1 MPLAQ
6 PKIMFVFDQASG
18 KTVANY
24 GSAGTAAINSAVQC
38 IENTDFAWVAGASP
52 LLSYLSLITK
62 DSSPATS
69 SQPFIDLTGYTLG
82 TTFTHIY
89 TAVGFRLT
97 SLDTTIFNEGYL
109 SHPKNGAQG
118 GFKLRVTPNGGGFDL
133 FCHWESQ
140 NFNTVGENTFTGLSF
155 GTDYR
160 VVAYCDPTNTAAVVT
175 KFLLDGGSVIAPATT
190 NPGSDIWDT
199 DVGWIDR
206 RHDFAVYGGVVARLY
221 YWVHDRGVA
230 LADAD
235 MAAINSDPSTAW
247 TGWPSSG
254 STRGEPFNGGTA
266 FNSGRTFAGII
277 R

>member
-6 PKIMFVFDQASG
+6 PKIMFVFAETSG
-18 KTVANY
+18 KTITNY
-24 GSAGTAAINSAVQC
+24 GSTGNAAINSAAACV
-38 IENTDFAWVAGASP
+38 ETTDFAWVAGASP

-62 DSSPATS
+62 DTSPATS
-69 SQPFIDLTGYTLG
+69 SQPTIDLTGYTLG
-82 TTFTHIY
+82 TTFSHIY
-89 TAVGFRLT
+89 TAVGFRLA
-97 SLDTTIFNEGYL
+97 SLDGVLNEGYL
-109 SHPKNGAQG
+109 ANPKNGAQG
-118 GFKLRVTPNGGGFDL
+118 GLKLRVTPNGGGFDL
-133 FCHWESQ
+133 FCHWEAT
-140 NFNTVGENTFTGLSF
+140 NFFPVGETTFSALSF

-190 NPGSDIWDT
+190 NPGTDVWDT
-199 DVGWIDR
+199 DAGYIDR
-206 RHDFAVYGGVVARLY
+206 RHDFAIYGGVTARLY

-235 MAAINSDPSTAW
+235 MSAINSDPSTAW

-254 STRGEPFNGGTA
+254 STRGGPFNGGTA